1 MYKNLYSF
9 FKNII
14 MLNIY
19 ILKSKKY
26 FLLILLVV
34 VGLTTNAQ
42 TVKRIQPVWWFGESG
57 AVNFNEYRGTTQI
70 LNNGLSVPTAFH
82 KGEGVKPYASI
93 LAEYRPNKVWGGMLN
108 IAYDNRGGKFDAVM
122 APCNCPATLA
132 TNLSYITIEPSIR
145 LAPFKS
151 AFYLFAGPT
160 ISINVSKSFNY
171 TQLKQADKNSDWSD
185 IHKTVVSAQAGA
197 GFDIPLSAKT
207 SRTQMTLSP
216 FASFQTDLF
225 EQPRSVESW
234 ALFTIRTGVALKF
247 GTAKRVVQVAT
258 APLPMI
264 INQVIP
270 VIVPDKDVQFSVRAP
285 KVVPMSRQVKET
297 FPLIN
302 SVFYTVGS
310 TEIPN
315 RYILLNQSQA
325 AAFNENQL
333 QQEQPTD
340 LNNGRSA
347 RQLAVYHNI
356 LNILGDRLRAN
367 PSSAILLSGASKN
380 NIPEG
385 TQMAEN
391 IKKYL
396 VNIYGID
403 ASRIT
408 TEGRNKPSTPSLQPG
423 ATEQLALLNEEDHR
437 VDITSTSPELL
448 MQVGGATSPFLKP
461 VQITSVQ
468 EDPLDSYVLFNVD
481 GAEKS
486 LKSWSVNVTDDK
498 GVIQQYGPY
507 TEDQASVSG
516 KTILGNNAQ
525 GNYDITMVGITK
537 DGTTITKKSSVSL
550 IKRDDPKQ
558 EGLRYSILF
567 NFDKSKTILSYKNFL
582 TGVVAPLVPDNGSVI
597 IHGHTDIIG
606 DANYNIKLSQQRAEA
621 VKDILQSALSAKN
634 NIKYEVYGFGADANA
649 APFENILP
657 EDRFYNRTV
666 IIDILPN

>member
-1 MYKNLYSF
+1 
-9 FKNII
+9 
-14 MLNIY
+14 MLKQY
-19 ILKSKKY
+19 ILKQKKY
-26 FLLILLVV
+26 FLLIVLLVA
-34 VGLTTNAQ
+34 GLAVNAQ
-42 TVKRIQPVWWFGESG
+42 TVTRVKPVWWFGESG
-57 AVNFNEYRGTTQI
+57 AINFNEYRGTTQM
-70 LNNGLSVPTAFH
+70 LNNGLSVPSAFH

-122 APCNCPATLA
+122 APCNCPATLT

-160 ISINVSKSFNY
+160 IGINISKSFNY
-171 TQLKQADKNSDWSD
+171 IQLKQTDKNGDWSD

-225 EQPRSVESW
+225 EQPRTVESW
-234 ALFTIRTGVALKF
+234 TLFTIRTGVALKF
-247 GTAKRVVQVAT
+247 GTARRAAPVAT

-264 INQVIP
+264 INVAAPI
-270 VIVPDKDVQFSVRAP
+270 VVPDKDVQFSVRAP
-285 KVVPMSRQVKET
+285 KVVPTRRQVKET

-302 SVFYTVGS
+302 SVFFTVGS
-310 TEIPN
+310 SEIPN
-315 RYILLNQSQA
+315 RYVLLNQSQA
-325 AAFNENQL
+325 ADFRENQL

-340 LNNGRSA
+340 LNQGRSA

-367 PSSAILLSGASKN
+367 PSSTILLDGSSMN
-380 NIPEG
+380 NTTEG
-385 TQMAEN
+385 KQMAEN
-391 IKKYL
+391 IKQYL
-396 VNIYGID
+396 VNIFNID

-408 TEGRNKPSTPSLQPG
+408 TEGSNKPAMPSVQPG
-423 ATEQLALLNEEDHR
+423 ATEQLALLNKEDHR

-448 MQVGGATSPFLKP
+448 MQVGGATSAFLKP
-461 VQITSVQ
+461 VQITAVQ
-468 EDPLDSYVLFNVD
+468 EDPLDSYVLFDVD
-481 GAEKS
+481 GAEKA
-486 LKSWSVNVTDDK
+486 LKTWSVNVTDSK
-498 GVIQQYGPY
+498 GTVQHFGPY
-507 TEDQASVSG
+507 TEEQASVSG
-516 KTILGNNAQ
+516 KAILGNNAQ
-525 GNYDITMVGITK
+525 GNYNITMVGVTK
-537 DGTTITKKSSVSL
+537 DGKTITKESSVSL

-582 TGVVAPLVPDNGSVI
+582 TDVVAPLVPDNGTVI
-597 IHGHTDIIG
+597 IHGHTDNVG
-606 DANYNIKLSQQRAEA
+606 DVNYNIQLSQQRAEV
-621 VKDILQSALSAKN
+621 VKDILQSALSAKS

-649 APFENILP
+649 APFENVLP